1 MSRRPGKS
9 PQGPRPRIA
18 LPLHRDD
25 AGREF
30 AYDREFR
37 PSSLVEA
44 PDRADAYGITVV
56 SMKEAWNVVVPQSD
70 AGAPEQRVSS

>member
-9 PQGPRPRIA
+9 PQGPGPRIA

-25 AGREF
+25 AEREF

-37 PSSLVEA
+37 LSSLVEA
-44 PDRADAYGITVV
+44 PDRADRYGITVV
-56 SMKEAWNVVVPQSD
+56 SRKEAWNVVFPQSD
-70 AGAPEQRVSS
+70 GDAPEQRVSS